1 MGEGQKKYEKKEKE
15 YVGNHQV
22 MGTVEVCCTLAITV
36 VITSSDSL
44 RAIKRNNN
52 WFLQLDR
59 VRRREP
65 HHPRFTSSAR
75 SL

>member
-36 VITSSDSL
+36 VITSSEGD
-44 RAIKRNNN
+44 KEK
-52 WFLQLDR
+52 Q
-59 VRRREP
+59 
-65 HHPRFTSSAR
+65 
-75 SL
+75 